1 MPLLDVPH
9 HVMTDEHHNH
19 ATICDLF
26 VKTAS
31 VNAVTGIVFNVCR
44 EIETV
49 GMPMTTG
56 SHTESILLHML
67 TDQMDDL
74 MAMDL
79 MDCLTRS
86 GLIGGQGVEV
96 RIV

>member
-1 MPLLDVPH
+1 MSLLDVPH
-9 HVMTDEHHNH
+9 HVMTDKHHNH
-19 ATICDLF
+19 ATICDPF
-26 VKTAS
+26 VKTAT
-31 VNAVTGIVFNVCR
+31 VNAITGIVSNVCR

-49 GMPMTTG
+49 GMPTTIG
-56 SHTESILLHML
+56 SRTESILLHTL
-67 TDQMDDL
+67 TNQMDDL